1 MSSFAA
7 TFEANLQNSPVSK
20 YAAFACFTGWNGLG
34 ILMSRV
40 SEVLGVIEVSL
51 EVTVLIKMPVGI

>member
-1 MSSFAA
+1 VSSFAA
-7 TFEANLQNSPVSK
+7 TFEVNLQNSPLSK
-20 YAAFACFTGWNGLG
+20 CAAFACFTGWNGLG

-51 EVTVLIKMPVGI
+51 EVTVLIKMPMGI